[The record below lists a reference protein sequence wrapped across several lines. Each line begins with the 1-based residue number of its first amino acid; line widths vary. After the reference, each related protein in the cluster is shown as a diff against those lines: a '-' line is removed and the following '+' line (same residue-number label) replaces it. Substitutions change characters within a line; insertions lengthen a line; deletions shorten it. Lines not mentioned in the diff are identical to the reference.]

1 MKYLSLLVLL
11 PMVALAQPPAPQM
24 DSKLFFEEAKKV
36 MQPMVQESLPA
47 MRQTRACMENA
58 DDQATFEKCAEIM
71 VEMEKKM
78 RAQAGSGAHMP
89 QGRGSTTP
97 DPKDVKWNK
106 MTKARTLKS
115 LDRSI
120 AMGDAMNDC
129 LNKSASMEQYQ
140 QCLEAA
146 KQSKP

>member
-1 MKYLSLLVLL
+1 MKYLSLLMLL
-11 PMVALAQPPAPQM
+11 PTVALAQPPAPQM
-24 DSKLFFEEAKKV
+24 DSKLFFEEAKK
-36 MQPMVQESLPA
+36 MMRPMMEESLPA

-58 DDQATFEKCAEIM
+58 DDQATFEKCAAIM
-71 VEMEKKM
+71 VEVEKKV
-78 RAQAGSGAHMP
+78 RAQMGPGARMP
-89 QGRGSTTP
+89 KGQGPVPT

-106 MTKARTLKS
+106 ITKARTLKS

-129 LNKSASMEQYQ
+129 MNQSTSMEQYQ
-140 QCLEAA
+140 QCVQA